1 VHEALESELAA
12 CKGTEA
18 ALVFATG
25 YAANVGTLSALAGPR
40 DTVFADALVHASLV
54 DGCRLSGARL
64 RFYRHRDLD
73 HLETLLRQS
82 RVRGRRLIVTDGVFS
97 MDGDLAPLPEL

>member
-1 VHEALESELAA
+1 RVVEAALQALTRWGVGAGAARLVAGHYEVHEALESELAA

-64 RFYRHRDLD
+64 RFYRHRD
-73 HLETLLRQS
+73 
-82 RVRGRRLIVTDGVFS
+82 
-97 MDGDLAPLPEL
+97 